1 MKTAVAKQSEGFL
14 LTVCPP
20 RVRLLSA
27 LTPGAIR
34 HDPFA
39 VSKCCWRVTSS
50 RPHTSPPSLLLHLPS
65 LHLVY
70 DTRLYD
76 ITFWLLYLSLALRP
90 PSLANSRPSHHALP
104 AALRNARWSTCPCT
118 GRGKAILIDSSK
130 ETRVSGQNKHFHA
143 HHTEKRNGKHLT
155 WIESDVFFY
164 S

>member
-14 LTVCPP
+14 LTVCPL

-76 ITFWLLYLSLALRP
+76 ITFWLLYLSLLRSDP
-90 PSLANSRPSHHALP
+90 RLWPTPAPRTMRSLRRSEMLADQPVYVQGEEKLFRLTVPKKHECLDKTN
-104 AALRNARWSTCPCT
+104 
-118 GRGKAILIDSSK
+118 ISK
-130 ETRVSGQNKHFHA
+130 PI
-143 HHTEKRNGKHLT
+143 T
-155 WIESDVFFY
+155 WKSATVII
-164 S
+164 

>member
-1 MKTAVAKQSEGFL
+1 MKSTVAKQSEGFL

-76 ITFWLLYLSLALRP
+76 ITFWLLYLSLWRSDPRLWPTPAPHTTR
-90 PSLANSRPSHHALP
+90 SLWRCCLS
-104 AALRNARWSTCPCT
+104 
-118 GRGKAILIDSSK
+118 
-130 ETRVSGQNKHFHA
+130 ETVTDQPVHVHVEDFK
-143 HHTEKRNGKHLT
+143 
-155 WIESDVFFY
+155 IYVD
-164 S
+164 